1 MATPSFDLLL
11 FGRQKLAAVAGSSPS
26 QQTLTKVRL
35 RIVHQVF
42 NNRRIATNRQNL
54 LLSTIENTHH
64 QEQATQ
70 RLQKQRVL
78 TDLKRQIF

>member
-42 NNRRIATNRQNL
+42 NNRRVVYRNL

>member
-1 MATPSFDLLL
+1 MAIPSFDLLL

-42 NNRRIATNRQNL
+42 NNRRVVYRNQTATNCQNL
-54 LLSTIENTHH
+54 LY
-64 QEQATQ
+64 QQ
-70 RLQKQRVL
+70 
-78 TDLKRQIF
+78 LKMLIS